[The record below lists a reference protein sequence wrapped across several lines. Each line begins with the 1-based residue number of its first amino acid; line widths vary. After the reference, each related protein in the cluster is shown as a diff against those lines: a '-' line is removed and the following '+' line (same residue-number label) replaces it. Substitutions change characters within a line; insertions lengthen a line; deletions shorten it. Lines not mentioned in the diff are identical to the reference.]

1 MLISVMKSLS
11 RLITNEEKN
20 YRRLKENVRMKNRQ
34 EVCMKKID

>member
-1 MLISVMKSLS
+1 MLISAKKSLS
-11 RLITNEEKN
+11 RLITNEEKK